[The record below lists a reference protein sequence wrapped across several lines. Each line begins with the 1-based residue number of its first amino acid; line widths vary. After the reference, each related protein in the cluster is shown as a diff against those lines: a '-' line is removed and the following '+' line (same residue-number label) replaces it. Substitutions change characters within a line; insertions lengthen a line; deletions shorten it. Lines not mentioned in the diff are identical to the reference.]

1 MEQEQRRVEVDAAS
15 GELGDAITGSAFD
28 REPEQGFTG
37 SQAFEQS
44 DDIAGDLSGESTLE
58 PPNPIEELLK
68 QEARA
73 RVHIPSEFA
82 REPAPGARPE
92 APEEDDTSVAD
103 EVGKILRRRRWE
115 KRESPFEGFNSPPG
129 RF

>member
-1 MEQEQRRVEVDAAS
+1 MEQEQRRVEVDAQS
-15 GELGDAITGSAFD
+15 EHEGEAVIDSPFD
-28 REPEQGFTG
+28 SEPLDSFAG
-37 SQAFEQS
+37 SQAFQQS
-44 DDIAGDLSGESTLE
+44 DDTAGDPGSGLTIE

-82 REPAPGARPE
+82 REPATGTSPE

-115 KRESPFEGFNSPPG
+115 KRESPFEGCNSPPG

>member
-1 MEQEQRRVEVDAAS
+1 MRIPQRP
-15 GELGDAITGSAFD
+15 GDAVIDSPFD
-28 REPEQGFTG
+28 REPEEEFAGA
-37 SQAFEQS
+37 QAFLDG
-44 DDIAGDLSGESTLE
+44 DDIASDPSSESTIDS
-58 PPNPIEELLK
+58 PNPIEELLK

-73 RVHIPSEFA
+73 RVHIPSEYA
-82 REPAPGARPE
+82 REPVASTGPE
-92 APEEDDTSVAD
+92 APEEDDASVAD